1 MFFNWYF
8 DIYSSISAIKYS
20 LPETSEAIQ
29 NGTVYSEAIQNGTV
43 YLFHVSGFFSYPL
56 KTPENLCFSEISGIK
71 WVNCQQLVA

>member
-29 NGTVYSEAIQNGTV
+29 NGTVY
-43 YLFHVSGFFSYPL
+43 LFHVIGFFSYPL

-71 WVNCQQLVA
+71 GVNCQQLVA